1 MSVLLFTLG
10 SLNLA
15 PMSSRFLNK
24 KTLGDE
30 VVGSLADKRV
40 NSLVPSVFV
49 APNQRSGRSTEHAQY
64 GTKT

>member
-1 MSVLLFTLG
+1 MFTLG

-15 PMSSRFLNK
+15 PMSSRFFK
-24 KTLGDE
+24 EEDPGDE

-49 APNQRSGRSTEHAQY
+49 APNPRSGRSTERAQY